1 MNTGTGRSMVT
12 SQLVPP
18 QSPSAA
24 GGVGTDMYIMQEKV
38 LYLRHADGKP
48 TEMHDVR
55 KQAFRRVPTEHVCP
69 LNVQISLLIYSAF
82 SLSFEV
88 GG

>member
-38 LYLRHADGKP
+38 LYLRHAEGKP
-48 TEMHDVR
+48 IETQCQKTYLR
-55 KQAFRRVPTEHVCP
+55 TYWPTEGSDQPAH
-69 LNVQISLLIYSAF
+69 
-82 SLSFEV
+82 
-88 GG
+88 